1 MSPPTD
7 IRIPLASRLDG
18 QRVERWTAAI
28 GAGDEAALR
37 HDFAV
42 IGARGPVIVWRPAV
56 DRPAASQLRFLL
68 RYWLDLRG
76 LRAMPLASEI
86 DALEMRPALGYIML
100 VEPEDRGRDFR
111 YRLYGSILAA
121 VSGLD
126 MTGKLMTNHAASPY
140 VVEFAL
146 AAYRAALAR
155 GEPLLTEHGPPTGIS
170 SHEWHRLM
178 LPLAG
183 GDGKTNRFLVG
194 NLPIA
199 RNGQPITQRL

>member
-1 MSPPTD
+1 MTAAAALPTPP
-7 IRIPLASRLDG
+7 AARLDR

-28 GAGDEAALR
+28 GAGDEAVMR
-37 HDFAV
+37 SDFAA
-42 IGARGPVIVWRPAV
+42 IGARGPAIVWRPPV
-56 DRPAASQLRFLL
+56 ERPGAPQLRFLL

-76 LRAMPLASEI
+76 ARPMPLATEI

-100 VEPEDRGRDFR
+100 VDVMEGGRDFR
-111 YRLYGSILAA
+111 YRLYGSIIAA
-121 VSGLD
+121 VSGIE
-126 MTGKLMTNHAASPY
+126 MTGKLVTNHPASPY

-146 AAYRAALAR
+146 AGYRAALAR
-155 GEPLLTEHGPPTGIS
+155 GEPLLTEHGPPTNVNT
-170 SHEWHRLM
+170 HAWHSLV

-183 GDGKTNRFLVG
+183 GDGKINRFLVG